1 MVLQTAEPARSSS
14 SSSPPCWPGPVMG
27 ASGALCA
34 PNGEL
39 VFTGFPAVLCVQQLL
54 ESPVSPRTCSRQMW
68 GKASFPFQ
76 SSECLACPEPSL
88 EPGAVRNQRLGSA
101 CRRSM
106 WSLTFAGFSLLRL
119 GVACFFPCFYM
130 CILFPKLHLQVQLWG
145 SGSCAASSDPAQ
157 REPLVSPP
165 LGPKTSAPGQLLLFM
180 GEIIPLSFLQ
190 LKGSFRKT
198 TREMSN
204 GEFCLTVVSAILIR
218 SVTTHLDKSTRTQTR
233 CRGEGD
239 EMI

>member
-1 MVLQTAEPARSSS
+1 MPRAISRAWCSEEPKAWFCLPEIHVVTHICRIFVAEVR
-14 SSSPPCWPGPVMG
+14 GG
-27 ASGALCA
+27 L
-34 PNGEL
+34 
-39 VFTGFPAVLCVQQLL
+39 FF
-54 ESPVSPRTCSRQMW
+54 
-68 GKASFPFQ
+68 
-76 SSECLACPEPSL
+76 SL
-88 EPGAVRNQRLGSA
+88 FLYVYIISKVA
-101 CRRSM
+101 
-106 WSLTFAGFSLLRL
+106 FAGAAVGQWLL
-119 GVACFFPCFYM
+119 
-130 CILFPKLHLQVQLWG
+130 
-145 SGSCAASSDPAQ
+145 SGDPAQ

-204 GEFCLTVVSAILIR
+204 GEFCLTAVSAILIR

>member
-27 ASGALCA
+27 ASGALRA
-34 PNGEL
+34 PNREL

-101 CRRSM
+101 FRRSM

-119 GVACFFPCFYM
+119 GVACFFPVFICVYYFQS
-130 CILFPKLHLQVQLWG
+130 CICRCSCGAVAPAQPAVTQHSPWCHLPWAPKLLYWG
-145 SGSCAASSDPAQ
+145 SSCCSW
-157 REPLVSPP
+157 
-165 LGPKTSAPGQLLLFM
+165 
-180 GEIIPLSFLQ
+180 
-190 LKGSFRKT
+190 RK
-198 TREMSN
+198 
-204 GEFCLTVVSAILIR
+204 
-218 SVTTHLDKSTRTQTR
+218 
-233 CRGEGD
+233 
-239 EMI
+239 